1 MAAIKSLLLV
11 LSCVIGVSKC
21 SQVAVIILE
30 QSFAC
35 NPAYYIT
42 EGNNATACATIV
54 YTYGNLPLATN
65 ISVLF
70 TTSNGTALSPK
81 DYGAV
86 SEVRVFTEGSVE
98 GQSLCVT
105 VTTVDDSVVEGIET
119 FQITL
124 SANSPN
130 VTIGDRAGGVA
141 FTVNVNDN
149 DAATVAL
156 VTNFTSLYK
165 LENDTSIHLCAQL
178 VKNELEIS
186 VSAYL
191 YANSGT
197 ATVGYDTYGGGEI
210 GFSSGSPIGS
220 VSCGDYY
227 IVDDNR
233 VENKEDFTIIL
244 GGRYR
249 TVVTSSNNTVHVTI
263 IDNDIALIG
272 LRNGNPTTTPETDT
286 MLSVCIALTNAA
298 ILDIP
303 INVDF
308 EAISGTATSKLKCRR
323 RTRRRNSRERPS
335 AEAEKRERTPER
347 KREGDGAGEEHT
359 SGGEPGEGSRTPGTS
374 TVEPRRGESRPEQRE
389 SRSENCEAMQAEPQ
403 VGLRR
408 SDAPSAAPQTAKE
421 AEQAERGNVERPKG
435 HEGSARERRRRK
447 EKRSRG
453 NPTRESEKGGRTA
466 PGGRPARDHQR
477 RRARWRRGGPTNRGR
492 NAKRR
497 RERRGPAQGRGRRDK
512 RGAGGPETHKGRGEE
527 GKEKVEREGEKGK
540 DFIQVESGNF
550 VFTPGNTIAC
560 IHINILQDS
569 ILEYNE
575 YILFSTS
582 CNNSHAVC
590 SAGSGSIQIIEDG
603 DTVTIGFDVESFNG
617 TEGSS
622 DPLKIC
628 AVMMEGSLERLI
640 PVYVTTHAP
649 GATATAGK
657 DYIPLVATTVMF
669 SYGASARNQ
678 TASCVDLSVMNDSIL
693 ENTESLSVSVSSLL
707 LFVFISP
714 SMNFAF
720 IYIFEDPND
729 YITIGFASGAPSIVT
744 EGLNLT
750 LKLCPE
756 ILNGSLEK
764 DVTVFATT
772 MDITATSPSDYGY
785 EYVEL
790 KFSYGQRVGD
800 KVCFFIGINNDV
812 NVLEYT
818 EQFEVSLT
826 QCCKDIYFP
835 PQQGSILVTILEE
848 PADGI
853 TVGFRSSSYQRDETG
868 GPILV
873 CIQMYNGNIERNV
886 SMEIMSNDGTA
897 EAYLDYVPLNST
909 ITFIYGMSSGSTIC
923 TYATIIDDDVVE
935 EDVENFNLSIIA
947 TEPPV
952 TTISLS
958 LSTISIQE
966 RNNDA
971 VEIGLNQRRYVGTE
985 GGSVIV
991 CAKIFNGYIER
1002 TVSVYLSAYSGT
1014 ANEGTDFIGVS
1025 RVVLKMPMY
1034 SSVNDT
1040 ICTDIMITNDTDI
1053 EPEEQFTITLETV
1066 DPAVNITFKTGIV
1079 LILIDSHDVTEGR
1092 NSSFPICA
1100 SLKSLSGTLTT
1111 SVSVGL
1117 VTNDISSF
1125 VHVGQDYVMETRAF
1139 VFPASSIPGVTFM
1152 CSTVFIIDDNILEN
1166 TEEVNIFLVSNETS
1180 VVLDNEMSQTI
1191 VRIMEDNHD
1200 SITVGFSVPHS
1211 VVNETQGDVEICIEM
1226 IHGALERNVSVY
1238 LQAIPITDAENFQE
1252 LLLPTLED
1260 QDVVLIPA
1268 VLSVDVVT
1276 IIEDSHD
1283 GIEVGFEPNSYNVS
1297 ASDGMVLVCV
1307 AIYKGTL
1314 ERDVAVLMVTSID
1327 ANRTDGAILGYHFT
1341 SVHVVVQFISGQSE
1355 VVNRTRCISIG
1366 IVNDVTTEPVE
1377 EFLVFLDKVAA
1388 DSSVVD
1394 FSEGFSNA
1402 TVHIHNADYVF
1413 QFVNT
1418 SYVQLEGSPVII
1430 CLQIIKYPQNDQVQT
1445 IPVILSTRSVSA
1457 TGGQDY
1463 DDSMHVILFRTELLN
1478 GTMTECTA
1486 IQIIDDHA
1494 IEGDET
1500 FEVNLIFLYSSSTS
1514 VTNRNS
1520 AVVTIRQSSNNYA
1533 VGMFVDNALTG
1544 VAGED
1549 IKVCVLLEDATGD
1562 IKRTLNV
1569 SVSTIN
1575 ETAFRGEDYELLGPE
1590 TLSFSP
1596 GSTIGS
1602 TECLTVQ
1609 LVNKISAN
1617 VISFVLQL
1625 TSDDPAL
1632 KILKEF
1638 AMLSI
1643 RILHTL
1649 LPVSGVSMTAKL
1661 AVAKEELR
1669 VAELCAIIKR
1679 GTIAH
1684 DTVFPVFVLGTT
1696 ATETEDYVSDNV
1708 TINFKSGDTVNS
1720 TRCTSVSIVD
1730 DNLLES
1736 NETFFAIL
1744 LSSDDD
1750 ALTASPTVTRVV
1762 IQDDR
1767 GKVIEIGFET
1777 TNYTVWESNTSI
1789 SVCCKIL
1796 HTNLTL
1802 GRPLE
1807 IVVLVLSN
1815 LTTATGYSVPRSFE
1829 FAVGMAENSLQCID
1843 VTIHDDEFVEDDEE
1857 LVLKIESLDPNA
1869 FVTIVQDYS
1878 ITTLYI
1884 KEDSNDFIEIHW
1896 VKENYAA
1903 QESEDV
1909 ELCAQIGGGAL
1920 RKDVVVTVNVSL
1932 NTATFGDFYLLATA
1946 LIFKSGQ
1953 SAVSTNSRSCIMVHI
1968 IDDMFVEMNES
1979 FSIKLLSSDIVHVS
1993 PSNDTTTV
2001 TILDDLS
2008 DVISIEWSERVY
2020 NAVEEDTNVLICAS
2034 IINGTLETN
2043 VTVPFTYSQG
2053 TASKGN
2059 DFTVSSWFLAFSSG
2073 QSQYNHSTSCASVFI
2088 INDSI
2093 LEDTESFIL
2102 EFTSTNKT
2110 RYLSI
2115 GMGVNITIYE
2125 DPTDVAVFS
2134 MIQDKYTVTEGLNNT
2149 ILLCAALITGSLEKP
2164 VMLNL
2169 ESEVGASMDSYNAYV
2184 KGPITFQPGNSA
2196 ADNSTQ
2202 CFVLNI
2208 INDDI
2213 VEDTQ
2218 EVFLRL
2224 TALSSGCIIYNNSS
2238 PDREVEIIIFDD
2250 PTDVLTVV
2258 GALQTTL
2265 VVPFKDIPGTA
2276 TIDTDYLVSSW
2287 SLKFMAGQ
2295 SQYNQSTSCAS
2306 VLIINDTIL
2315 EDTEYLTLK
2324 FISANRTKYLPFR
2337 TDVIFTIY
2345 EDPNDM
2351 ATFSLV
2357 ENRFMST
2364 EGVNSTVLMCI
2375 LLSIGSLEKTVTMS
2389 MENEVGTSVM
2399 DYKVDGPIVFLP
2411 GSSDN
2416 DKSTE
2421 CFIVNIIDDDIVEG
2435 TEVFIL
2441 NLTVNSSGCR
2451 IVGDPSS
2458 SGEVELT
2465 IIDDPTD
2472 VITIGWSRSYYVIT
2486 EGEDSQIFVCADIL
2500 HGTLQT
2506 SVIVPFININFTGTA
2521 ITGSDLTLS
2530 SWFLTFISG
2539 QSQYNQS
2546 TSCISMFIIN
2556 DTTLEDTENLI
2567 LELTPA
2573 NRTTYLPFRNVAN
2586 ITINEDQNDGVEF
2599 SLIENSYVVTEGS
2612 NNTLSVC
2619 ILLKAGNLAKP
2630 VELILQSQS
2639 KSLTDYSI
2647 EGSTIFQPGSSAA
2660 INTTQCFVLNITNDD
2675 IVENTE
2681 QFLLILNV
2689 ASSYCTVSGEAEVNL
2704 TIIEDPADVV
2714 TLFLQSS
2721 NYYIREASSSD
2732 NLEVCGVIQKG
2743 SLERDVSVAI
2753 VATNGTAIYGA
2764 DYTLESTDLTFTSG
2778 QNQSYNTM
2786 QCKTITIH
2794 VIDDSILE
2802 YNESFSLSIVAA
2814 HPAIPGATNE
2824 ITVVIKEDPSDFV
2837 EIGLAQLLYEVD
2849 QDFVSVPLQI
2859 DVEMVSGNL
2868 QRNVSLTI
2876 SLASKPT
2883 TSIATLGVNALF
2895 MNTTTFTYGESSG
2908 AVHQEMLNISSIHG
2922 NEFASVILQPIPK
2935 DRDVIRI
2942 ANAQAFIEISVH
2954 SAPVISLPGVVGGT
2968 SLVLILICATL
2979 LLLAAMTILYK
2990 KKKANKPAPISV
3002 APHLLKSPSQQSRAT
3017 TMDYIAVEEL
3027 I

>member
-1 MAAIKSLLLV
+1 MLSFTLV
-11 LSCVIGVSKC
+11 
-21 SQVAVIILE
+21 QA
-30 QSFAC
+30 
-35 NPAYYIT
+35 
-42 EGNNATACATIV
+42 
-54 YTYGNLPLATN
+54 
-65 ISVLF
+65 
-70 TTSNGTALSPK
+70 
-81 DYGAV
+81 
-86 SEVRVFTEGSVE
+86 
-98 GQSLCVT
+98 
-105 VTTVDDSVVEGIET
+105 IET
-119 FQITL
+119 I
-124 SANSPN
+124 A
-130 VTIGDRAGGVA
+130 RAIMARHQFVQGLL
-141 FTVNVNDN
+141 D
-149 DAATVAL
+149 L
-156 VTNFTSLYK
+156 
-165 LENDTSIHLCAQL
+165 
-178 VKNELEIS
+178 
-186 VSAYL
+186 
-191 YANSGT
+191 
-197 ATVGYDTYGGGEI
+197 
-210 GFSSGSPIGS
+210 
-220 VSCGDYY
+220 
-227 IVDDNR
+227 R
-233 VENKEDFTIIL
+233 IL
-244 GGRYR
+244 
-249 TVVTSSNNTVHVTI
+249 
-263 IDNDIALIG
+263 
-272 LRNGNPTTTPETDT
+272 
-286 MLSVCIALTNAA
+286 
-298 ILDIP
+298 
-303 INVDF
+303 
-308 EAISGTATSKLKCRR
+308 
-323 RTRRRNSRERPS
+323 
-335 AEAEKRERTPER
+335 
-347 KREGDGAGEEHT
+347 
-359 SGGEPGEGSRTPGTS
+359 
-374 TVEPRRGESRPEQRE
+374 
-389 SRSENCEAMQAEPQ
+389 
-403 VGLRR
+403 
-408 SDAPSAAPQTAKE
+408 
-421 AEQAERGNVERPKG
+421 
-435 HEGSARERRRRK
+435 
-447 EKRSRG
+447 
-453 NPTRESEKGGRTA
+453 
-466 PGGRPARDHQR
+466 
-477 RRARWRRGGPTNRGR
+477 
-492 NAKRR
+492 
-497 RERRGPAQGRGRRDK
+497 
-512 RGAGGPETHKGRGEE
+512 
-527 GKEKVEREGEKGK
+527 
-540 DFIQVESGNF
+540 
-550 VFTPGNTIAC
+550 
-560 IHINILQDS
+560 
-569 ILEYNE
+569 
-575 YILFSTS
+575 
-582 CNNSHAVC
+582 HA
-590 SAGSGSIQIIEDG
+590 
-603 DTVTIGFDVESFNG
+603 VTIGFDVESFNG

-649 GATATAGK
+649 GATAT
-657 DYIPLVATTVMF
+657 D
-669 SYGASARNQ
+669 
-678 TASCVDLSVMNDSIL
+678 
-693 ENTESLSVSVSSLL
+693 
-707 LFVFISP
+707 
-714 SMNFAF
+714 
-720 IYIFEDPND
+720 
-729 YITIGFASGAPSIVT
+729 ITIGFASGAPSIVT

-848 PADGI
+848 PAD
-853 TVGFRSSSYQRDETG
+853 
-868 GPILV
+868 
-873 CIQMYNGNIERNV
+873 
-886 SMEIMSNDGTA
+886 
-897 EAYLDYVPLNST
+897 DYVPLNST

-1079 LILIDSHDVTEGR
+1079 LILIDSHDVAIFEMKLKTVTVTEGR

-1117 VTNDISSF
+1117 
-1125 VHVGQDYVMETRAF
+1125 
-1139 VFPASSIPGVTFM
+1139 
-1152 CSTVFIIDDNILEN
+1152 
-1166 TEEVNIFLVSNETS
+1166 
-1180 VVLDNEMSQTI
+1180 
-1191 VRIMEDNHD
+1191 
-1200 SITVGFSVPHS
+1200 
-1211 VVNETQGDVEICIEM
+1211 
-1226 IHGALERNVSVY
+1226 
-1238 LQAIPITDAENFQE
+1238 
-1252 LLLPTLED
+1252 
-1260 QDVVLIPA
+1260 
-1268 VLSVDVVT
+1268 
-1276 IIEDSHD
+1276 
-1283 GIEVGFEPNSYNVS
+1283 
-1297 ASDGMVLVCV
+1297 
-1307 AIYKGTL
+1307 GTL

-1696 ATETEDYVSDNV
+1696 AT
-1708 TINFKSGDTVNS
+1708 
-1720 TRCTSVSIVD
+1720 
-1730 DNLLES
+1730 
-1736 NETFFAIL
+1736 
-1744 LSSDDD
+1744 
-1750 ALTASPTVTRVV
+1750 
-1762 IQDDR
+1762 
-1767 GKVIEIGFET
+1767 
-1777 TNYTVWESNTSI
+1777 
-1789 SVCCKIL
+1789 
-1796 HTNLTL
+1796 
-1802 GRPLE
+1802 
-1807 IVVLVLSN
+1807 
-1815 LTTATGYSVPRSFE
+1815 GYSVPRSFE

-1932 NTATFGDFYLLATA
+1932 NT
-1946 LIFKSGQ
+1946 
-1953 SAVSTNSRSCIMVHI
+1953 
-1968 IDDMFVEMNES
+1968 
-1979 FSIKLLSSDIVHVS
+1979 
-1993 PSNDTTTV
+1993 
-2001 TILDDLS
+2001 
-2008 DVISIEWSERVY
+2008 VISIEWSERVY

-2053 TASKGN
+2053 T
-2059 DFTVSSWFLAFSSG
+2059 V
-2073 QSQYNHSTSCASVFI
+2073 
-2088 INDSI
+2088 
-2093 LEDTESFIL
+2093 
-2102 EFTSTNKT
+2102 
-2110 RYLSI
+2110 
-2115 GMGVNITIYE
+2115 
-2125 DPTDVAVFS
+2125 
-2134 MIQDKYTVTEGLNNT
+2134 
-2149 ILLCAALITGSLEKP
+2149 
-2164 VMLNL
+2164 
-2169 ESEVGASMDSYNAYV
+2169 
-2184 KGPITFQPGNSA
+2184 
-2196 ADNSTQ
+2196 
-2202 CFVLNI
+2202 
-2208 INDDI
+2208 
-2213 VEDTQ
+2213 
-2218 EVFLRL
+2218 
-2224 TALSSGCIIYNNSS
+2224 
-2238 PDREVEIIIFDD
+2238 
-2250 PTDVLTVV
+2250 
-2258 GALQTTL
+2258 
-2265 VVPFKDIPGTA
+2265 
-2276 TIDTDYLVSSW
+2276 
-2287 SLKFMAGQ
+2287 
-2295 SQYNQSTSCAS
+2295 
-2306 VLIINDTIL
+2306 
-2315 EDTEYLTLK
+2315 
-2324 FISANRTKYLPFR
+2324 
-2337 TDVIFTIY
+2337 
-2345 EDPNDM
+2345 

-2389 MENEVGTSVM
+2389 MENEGTSVM

-2472 VITIGWSRSYYVIT
+2472 
-2486 EGEDSQIFVCADIL
+2486 A
-2500 HGTLQT
+2500 
-2506 SVIVPFININFTGTA
+2506 
-2521 ITGSDLTLS
+2521 
-2530 SWFLTFISG
+2530 
-2539 QSQYNQS
+2539 
-2546 TSCISMFIIN
+2546 
-2556 DTTLEDTENLI
+2556 
-2567 LELTPA
+2567 
-2573 NRTTYLPFRNVAN
+2573 
-2586 ITINEDQNDGVEF
+2586 
-2599 SLIENSYVVTEGS
+2599 
-2612 NNTLSVC
+2612 
-2619 ILLKAGNLAKP
+2619 
-2630 VELILQSQS
+2630 

-2942 ANAQAFIEISVH
+2942 ANAQAFIKISVH
-2954 SAPVISLPGVVGGT
+2954 T
-2968 SLVLILICATL
+2968 
-2979 LLLAAMTILYK
+2979 
-2990 KKKANKPAPISV
+2990 
-3002 APHLLKSPSQQSRAT
+3002 PHLLKSPSQQSRAT

>member
-1 MAAIKSLLLV
+1 MAMKLQLQLDLGTDTWSYWV
-11 LSCVIGVSKC
+11 
-21 SQVAVIILE
+21 
-30 QSFAC
+30 
-35 NPAYYIT
+35 
-42 EGNNATACATIV
+42 
-54 YTYGNLPLATN
+54 N
-65 ISVLF
+65 I
-70 TTSNGTALSPK
+70 
-81 DYGAV
+81 
-86 SEVRVFTEGSVE
+86 
-98 GQSLCVT
+98 
-105 VTTVDDSVVEGIET
+105 
-119 FQITL
+119 
-124 SANSPN
+124 
-130 VTIGDRAGGVA
+130 A
-141 FTVNVNDN
+141 FP
-149 DAATVAL
+149 
-156 VTNFTSLYK
+156 
-165 LENDTSIHLCAQL
+165 
-178 VKNELEIS
+178 
-186 VSAYL
+186 
-191 YANSGT
+191 
-197 ATVGYDTYGGGEI
+197 
-210 GFSSGSPIGS
+210 SGSSIGTI
-220 VSCGDYY
+220 SCCDGY
-227 IVDDNR
+227 IVDDNH
-233 VENKEDFTIIL
+233 VENNEDFTVIL
-244 GGRYR
+244 GGGDG
-249 TVVTSSNNTVHVTI
+249 TIAPNNNTAYVRI
-263 IDNDIALIG
+263 IDNDVAMIG
-272 LRNGNPTTTPETDT
+272 LQNGNPTYVLETDT
-286 MLSVCIALTNAA
+286 TLKVCISINNA
-298 ILDIP
+298 IVLDIP
-303 INVDF
+303 INVQF
-308 EAISGTATSKLKCRR
+308 EAISGTAK
-323 RTRRRNSRERPS
+323 
-335 AEAEKRERTPER
+335 
-347 KREGDGAGEEHT
+347 
-359 SGGEPGEGSRTPGTS
+359 
-374 TVEPRRGESRPEQRE
+374 
-389 SRSENCEAMQAEPQ
+389 
-403 VGLRR
+403 
-408 SDAPSAAPQTAKE
+408 
-421 AEQAERGNVERPKG
+421 
-435 HEGSARERRRRK
+435 
-447 EKRSRG
+447 
-453 NPTRESEKGGRTA
+453 
-466 PGGRPARDHQR
+466 
-477 RRARWRRGGPTNRGR
+477 
-492 NAKRR
+492 
-497 RERRGPAQGRGRRDK
+497 
-512 RGAGGPETHKGRGEE
+512 
-527 GKEKVEREGEKGK
+527 
-540 DFIQVESGNF
+540 
-550 VFTPGNTIAC
+550 
-560 IHINILQDS
+560 
-569 ILEYNE
+569 
-575 YILFSTS
+575 
-582 CNNSHAVC
+582 
-590 SAGSGSIQIIEDG
+590 
-603 DTVTIGFDVESFNG
+603 TVTIGFAQKVFNG
-617 TEGSS
+617 TEGSN
-622 DPLKIC
+622 DPFEIC
-628 AVMMEGSLERLI
+628 ALLMIGSLERFVSI
-640 PVYVTTHAP
+640 FITTLDT
-649 GATATAGK
+649 GATATAGT
-657 DYIPLVATTVMF
+657 DYMPFIKEEIVF
-669 SYGASARNQ
+669 SPESSAVNNSM
-678 TASCVDLSVMNDSIL
+678 SCAVLTIINDSAL
-693 ENTESLSVSVSSLL
+693 ENTEALSAILTTDQTVVLIPSANISATI
-707 LFVFISP
+707 FI
-714 SMNFAF
+714 
-720 IYIFEDPND
+720 IEDPYD
-729 YITIGFASGAPSIVT
+729 YITVGFASDTPNTAI

-750 LKLCPE
+750 LMLCPK

-764 DVTVFATT
+764 DVFVFATT
-772 MDITATSPSDYGY
+772 MDITAKAPSDYGY
-785 EYVEL
+785 VSVEL
-790 KFSYGQRVGD
+790 KFTHGQRVGD
-800 KVCFFIGINNDV
+800 TICFTIGINNDA
-812 NVLEYT
+812 NVLEYA

-826 QCCKDIYFP
+826 KNDKAIHFP
-835 PQQGSILVTILEE
+835 SQQGSILVTILED
-848 PADGI
+848 PNDGL
-853 TVGFRSSSYQRDETG
+853 TVGFRSSSYLYDETG

-873 CIQMYNGNIERNV
+873 CIQIYNGNLERNV
-886 SMEIMSNDGTA
+886 SMKIASIDGSA
-897 EAYLDYVPLNST
+897 EAYSDYTPLNST
-909 ITFIYGMSSGSTIC
+909 ITFTHGMTSGSFIC
-923 TYATIIDDDVVE
+923 TDTTIIDDDVVE
-935 EDVENFNLSIIA
+935 EDVKNFNLILIA
-947 TEPPV
+947 TEPSV

-966 RNNDA
+966 RNND
-971 VEIGLNQRRYVGTE
+971 VVYIGLNQRKYVGTE
-985 GGSVIV
+985 GCTVII
-991 CAKIFNGYIER
+991 CATIVFGVIER
-1002 TVSVYLSAYSGT
+1002 TVLLHVSTFSGT

-1025 RVVLKMPMY
+1025 SVKLKMPMY

-1066 DPAVNITFKTGIV
+1066 DPAVNITLKTGIV
-1079 LILIDSHDVTEGR
+1079 LILIDSHDVAAFEMKLNAVIVTEGR

-1100 SLKSLSGTLTT
+1100 VLKSLSGTLTT

-1117 VTNDISSF
+1117 ATEDISSS
-1125 VHVGQDYVMETRAF
+1125 VHVGQDYDMETR
-1139 VFPASSIPGVTFM
+1139 VLEFPASSTPGVTFL
-1152 CSTVFIIDDNILEN
+1152 CSTVFIIDDYILEN
-1166 TEEVNIFLVSNETS
+1166 TEEVNIFLVSNVTS

-1191 VRIMEDNHD
+1191 VRILEDNHD
-1200 SITVGFSVPHS
+1200 SITLGFSVPHS
-1211 VVNETQGDVEICIEM
+1211 VVNETQRDVEICID
-1226 IHGALERNVSVY
+1226 IIIGALERNISVY
-1238 LQAIPITDAENFQE
+1238 LQAIPITAKSNLDYIDVEKNITFSSGLSAFHKDKMCTNITIINDNVLEDAEDFQA

-1276 IIEDSHD
+1276 ILEDPHD

-1297 ASDGMVLVCV
+1297 ASDGMVLVCA

-1355 VVNRTRCISIG
+1355 VVNRTQCISIG
-1366 IVNDVTTEPVE
+1366 IINDVTTKPVE
-1377 EFLVFLDKVAA
+1377 EFLVFLDKVTA
-1388 DSSVVD
+1388 DSSVVE

-1402 TVHIHNADYVF
+1402 TIHIHNADYVF

-1463 DDSMHVILFRTELLN
+1463 DDSMHVILFRTELRN
-1478 GTMTECTA
+1478 RTMTECTT

-1520 AVVTIRQSSNNYA
+1520 AVVTIHQSSNNYA
-1533 VGMFVDNALTG
+1533 VGMFLDNALTG

-1549 IKVCVLLEDATGD
+1549 IKVCVMLEDATGD
-1562 IKRTLNV
+1562 IERTLNV
-1569 SVSTIN
+1569 SVHTIN
-1575 ETAFRGEDYELLGPE
+1575 ETAFRGEDFELLGPE

-1602 TECLTVQ
+1602 TKCLTVQ

-1617 VISFVLQL
+1617 VTSFVLQL

-1638 AMLSI
+1638 AILKI
-1643 RILHTL
+1643 RILHTS
-1649 LPVSGVSMTAKL
+1649 LPVSGVSMAAKL
-1661 AVAKEELR
+1661 VVAKEELR
-1669 VAELCAIIKR
+1669 VAELCAIIKG
-1679 GTIAH
+1679 GTMAH
-1684 DTVFPVFVLGTT
+1684 DSVFPVFVLGTT

-1720 TRCTSVSIVD
+1720 TRCTRVTIID
-1730 DNLLES
+1730 DDLLES
-1736 NETFFAIL
+1736 NETFFAVL

-1767 GKVIEIGFET
+1767 AK
-1777 TNYTVWESNTSI
+1777 
-1789 SVCCKIL
+1789 
-1796 HTNLTL
+1796 
-1802 GRPLE
+1802 
-1807 IVVLVLSN
+1807 
-1815 LTTATGYSVPRSFE
+1815 GYSVPRRFE
-1829 FAVGMAENSLQCID
+1829 FTAGMAENSLQCIN

-1857 LVLKIESLDPNA
+1857 LVLKIESRDPNA

-1884 KEDSNDFIEIHW
+1884 KEDSNDFIEIRW
-1896 VKENYAA
+1896 IKENYAV
-1903 QESEDV
+1903 QETEDV
-1909 ELCAQIGGGAL
+1909 ELCAQIAGGAL
-1920 RKDVVVTVNVSL
+1920 RKDVLVTVHLTL

-1993 PSNDTTTV
+1993 PSKDTTTV

-2008 DVISIEWSERVY
+2008 DVIAIEWSERVY
-2020 NAVEEDTNVLICAS
+2020 SAVEEDTSVLICAS

-2073 QSQYNHSTSCASVFI
+2073 QSQYNHSTSCVSVFI

-2102 EFTSTNKT
+2102 EFTSTNRT
-2110 RYLSI
+2110 HYLSI

-2134 MIQDKYTVTEGLNNT
+2134 MVQDKYTVTEGLNNT
-2149 ILLCAALITGSLEKP
+2149 ILLCAALIAGSLEKP

-2169 ESEVGASMDSYNAYV
+2169 ESEVGTSMTSYDVYV
-2184 KGPITFQPGNSA
+2184 EWPIQFQPGNSA

-2202 CFVLNI
+2202 CFVLDI
-2208 INDDI
+2208 INDCI

-2218 EVFLRL
+2218 KVLLRL
-2224 TALSSGCIIYNNSS
+2224 TALSSGCIISNSS
-2238 PDREVEIIIFDD
+2238 SDREVEIIIFDD
-2250 PTDVLTVV
+2250 PTDVITVAWSKTSYV
-2258 GALQTTL
+2258 GTEEIDSEILICAEILNGALQTTL
-2265 VVPFKDIPGTA
+2265 MVPFSDIQGTA

-2287 SLKFMAGQ
+2287 SFKFMAGQ
-2295 SQYNQSTSCAS
+2295 SQYNQSTSCIS
-2306 VLIINDTIL
+2306 MFIINDTIL
-2315 EDTEYLTLK
+2315 EDTEYLTLE
-2324 FISANRTKYLPFR
+2324 FISANRTKYLPFK
-2337 TDVIFTIY
+2337 TDVTFTIY
-2345 EDPNDM
+2345 EDLNDM

-2357 ENRFMST
+2357 ENRFMAT

-2375 LLSIGSLEKTVTMS
+2375 LLSNGSLEKAVTLS
-2389 MENEVGTSVM
+2389 MESEVGPSVM

-2421 CFIVNIIDDDIVEG
+2421 CFIVNIINDDIVES
-2435 TEVFIL
+2435 TKVFIL
-2441 NLTVNSSGCR
+2441 NLSVNSSGCR
-2451 IVGDPSS
+2451 IAGDPSS
-2458 SGEVELT
+2458 NADTELT

-2472 VITIGWSRSYYVIT
+2472 VITIGWSRSSYVIT

-2506 SVIVPFININFTGTA
+2506 SVIAPFININFTGTA
-2521 ITGSDLTLS
+2521 VTESDVTLS

-2546 TSCISMFIIN
+2546 KSCISVFIIN
-2556 DTTLEDTENLI
+2556 DTILEDTEYLI

-2573 NRTTYLPFRNVAN
+2573 NRTAYLPFRNVSN
-2586 ITINEDQNDGVEF
+2586 ITINEDQNDRAEF
-2599 SLIENSYVVTEGS
+2599 SLIENSYVATEGS

-2647 EGSTIFQPGSSAA
+2647 EGSIIFQPGSSAA
-2660 INTTQCFVLNITNDD
+2660 INTTQCFVLNIINDD

-2714 TLFLQSS
+2714 TLLLQSS
-2721 NYYIREASSSD
+2721 NYYIREASSSE
-2732 NLEVCGVIQKG
+2732 NLEVCFVIQKG
-2743 SLERDVSVAI
+2743 NLERDVSITI
-2753 VATNGTAIYGA
+2753 VATNETAIYGA
-2764 DYTLESTDLTFTSG
+2764 DYTLELTDFTFTHG
-2778 QNQSYNTM
+2778 QNSTI
-2786 QCKTITIH
+2786 QCKRITIH
-2794 VIDDSILE
+2794 VLDDSILE
-2802 YNESFSLSIVAA
+2802 YNESFSLSMVAA

-2824 ITVVIKEDPSDFV
+2824 ITVVIMEDPTDYV

-2849 QDFVSVPLQI
+2849 QDYLSVPLQI

-2876 SLASKPT
+2876 SLASKAT

-2922 NEFASVILQPIPK
+2922 NEFASVILQPIPE

-2942 ANAQAFIEISVH
+2942 ANTQAFIKISVH
-2954 SAPVISLPGVVGGT
+2954 SASVIPLPAVVGGT
-2968 SLVLILICATL
+2968 SLLLILIGVTL

-3002 APHLLKSPSQQSRAT
+3002 ASLMLKSPSQQSRAIT
-3017 TMDYIAVEEL
+3017 VDDIAVEEL

>member
-1 MAAIKSLLLV
+1 MNSKWSEAGPVKQTKPDLNVGSLPYPADRVELMANT
-11 LSCVIGVSKC
+11 G
-21 SQVAVIILE
+21 
-30 QSFAC
+30 
-35 NPAYYIT
+35 
-42 EGNNATACATIV
+42 
-54 YTYGNLPLATN
+54 
-65 ISVLF
+65 
-70 TTSNGTALSPK
+70 PK

-149 DAATVAL
+149 D
-156 VTNFTSLYK
+156 
-165 LENDTSIHLCAQL
+165 
-178 VKNELEIS
+178 
-186 VSAYL
+186 
-191 YANSGT
+191 
-197 ATVGYDTYGGGEI
+197 
-210 GFSSGSPIGS
+210 
-220 VSCGDYY
+220 
-227 IVDDNR
+227 
-233 VENKEDFTIIL
+233 ENKEDFTIIL

-308 EAISGTATSKLKCRR
+308 EAISGTAT
-323 RTRRRNSRERPS
+323 
-335 AEAEKRERTPER
+335 
-347 KREGDGAGEEHT
+347 
-359 SGGEPGEGSRTPGTS
+359 
-374 TVEPRRGESRPEQRE
+374 
-389 SRSENCEAMQAEPQ
+389 
-403 VGLRR
+403 
-408 SDAPSAAPQTAKE
+408 
-421 AEQAERGNVERPKG
+421 
-435 HEGSARERRRRK
+435 
-447 EKRSRG
+447 
-453 NPTRESEKGGRTA
+453 
-466 PGGRPARDHQR
+466 
-477 RRARWRRGGPTNRGR
+477 
-492 NAKRR
+492 
-497 RERRGPAQGRGRRDK
+497 
-512 RGAGGPETHKGRGEE
+512 
-527 GKEKVEREGEKGK
+527 KGK

-649 GATATAGK
+649 GATAT
-657 DYIPLVATTVMF
+657 D
-669 SYGASARNQ
+669 
-678 TASCVDLSVMNDSIL
+678 
-693 ENTESLSVSVSSLL
+693 
-707 LFVFISP
+707 
-714 SMNFAF
+714 
-720 IYIFEDPND
+720 
-729 YITIGFASGAPSIVT
+729 ITIGFASGAPSIVT

-848 PADGI
+848 PAD
-853 TVGFRSSSYQRDETG
+853 
-868 GPILV
+868 
-873 CIQMYNGNIERNV
+873 
-886 SMEIMSNDGTA
+886 
-897 EAYLDYVPLNST
+897 DYVPLNST

-1079 LILIDSHDVTEGR
+1079 LILIDSHDVAIFEMKLKTVTVTEGR

-1125 VHVGQDYVMETRAF
+1125 VH
-1139 VFPASSIPGVTFM
+1139 
-1152 CSTVFIIDDNILEN
+1152 
-1166 TEEVNIFLVSNETS
+1166 
-1180 VVLDNEMSQTI
+1180 
-1191 VRIMEDNHD
+1191 
-1200 SITVGFSVPHS
+1200 
-1211 VVNETQGDVEICIEM
+1211 
-1226 IHGALERNVSVY
+1226 
-1238 LQAIPITDAENFQE
+1238 
-1252 LLLPTLED
+1252 
-1260 QDVVLIPA
+1260 
-1268 VLSVDVVT
+1268 
-1276 IIEDSHD
+1276 
-1283 GIEVGFEPNSYNVS
+1283 
-1297 ASDGMVLVCV
+1297 
-1307 AIYKGTL
+1307 
-1314 ERDVAVLMVTSID
+1314 
-1327 ANRTDGAILGYHFT
+1327 
-1341 SVHVVVQFISGQSE
+1341 
-1355 VVNRTRCISIG
+1355 
-1366 IVNDVTTEPVE
+1366 EPVE

-1696 ATETEDYVSDNV
+1696 AT
-1708 TINFKSGDTVNS
+1708 
-1720 TRCTSVSIVD
+1720 
-1730 DNLLES
+1730 
-1736 NETFFAIL
+1736 
-1744 LSSDDD
+1744 
-1750 ALTASPTVTRVV
+1750 
-1762 IQDDR
+1762 
-1767 GKVIEIGFET
+1767 
-1777 TNYTVWESNTSI
+1777 
-1789 SVCCKIL
+1789 
-1796 HTNLTL
+1796 
-1802 GRPLE
+1802 
-1807 IVVLVLSN
+1807 
-1815 LTTATGYSVPRSFE
+1815 GYSVPRSFE

-1932 NTATFGDFYLLATA
+1932 NT
-1946 LIFKSGQ
+1946 
-1953 SAVSTNSRSCIMVHI
+1953 
-1968 IDDMFVEMNES
+1968 
-1979 FSIKLLSSDIVHVS
+1979 
-1993 PSNDTTTV
+1993 
-2001 TILDDLS
+2001 
-2008 DVISIEWSERVY
+2008 VISIEWSERVY

-2053 TASKGN
+2053 T
-2059 DFTVSSWFLAFSSG
+2059 V
-2073 QSQYNHSTSCASVFI
+2073 
-2088 INDSI
+2088 
-2093 LEDTESFIL
+2093 
-2102 EFTSTNKT
+2102 
-2110 RYLSI
+2110 
-2115 GMGVNITIYE
+2115 
-2125 DPTDVAVFS
+2125 
-2134 MIQDKYTVTEGLNNT
+2134 
-2149 ILLCAALITGSLEKP
+2149 
-2164 VMLNL
+2164 
-2169 ESEVGASMDSYNAYV
+2169 
-2184 KGPITFQPGNSA
+2184 
-2196 ADNSTQ
+2196 
-2202 CFVLNI
+2202 
-2208 INDDI
+2208 
-2213 VEDTQ
+2213 
-2218 EVFLRL
+2218 
-2224 TALSSGCIIYNNSS
+2224 
-2238 PDREVEIIIFDD
+2238 
-2250 PTDVLTVV
+2250 
-2258 GALQTTL
+2258 
-2265 VVPFKDIPGTA
+2265 
-2276 TIDTDYLVSSW
+2276 
-2287 SLKFMAGQ
+2287 
-2295 SQYNQSTSCAS
+2295 
-2306 VLIINDTIL
+2306 
-2315 EDTEYLTLK
+2315 
-2324 FISANRTKYLPFR
+2324 
-2337 TDVIFTIY
+2337 
-2345 EDPNDM
+2345 

-2389 MENEVGTSVM
+2389 MENEGTSVM

-2472 VITIGWSRSYYVIT
+2472 
-2486 EGEDSQIFVCADIL
+2486 
-2500 HGTLQT
+2500 
-2506 SVIVPFININFTGTA
+2506 
-2521 ITGSDLTLS
+2521 
-2530 SWFLTFISG
+2530 
-2539 QSQYNQS
+2539 
-2546 TSCISMFIIN
+2546 
-2556 DTTLEDTENLI
+2556 
-2567 LELTPA
+2567 
-2573 NRTTYLPFRNVAN
+2573 
-2586 ITINEDQNDGVEF
+2586 
-2599 SLIENSYVVTEGS
+2599 
-2612 NNTLSVC
+2612 
-2619 ILLKAGNLAKP
+2619 
-2630 VELILQSQS
+2630 
-2639 KSLTDYSI
+2639 
-2647 EGSTIFQPGSSAA
+2647 
-2660 INTTQCFVLNITNDD
+2660 
-2675 IVENTE
+2675 
-2681 QFLLILNV
+2681 
-2689 ASSYCTVSGEAEVNL
+2689 VSGEAEVNL

-2942 ANAQAFIEISVH
+2942 ANAQAFIKISVH
-2954 SAPVISLPGVVGGT
+2954 T
-2968 SLVLILICATL
+2968 
-2979 LLLAAMTILYK
+2979 
-2990 KKKANKPAPISV
+2990 
-3002 APHLLKSPSQQSRAT
+3002 PHLLKSPSQQSRAT